1 MSGDNFYLYNLG
13 MKEMIT
19 SPANN
24 KIKEYAKLLQK
35 KYRDETGLFI
45 VEGYHLVEEATKA
58 NIVKEVLT
66 SDEKVK
72 GTLVSPEV
80 IAKLSSTETPQPIV
94 AVCKKM
100 HRELKGNRVLAL
112 DNIQDPG
119 NVGTLIRTARA
130 FSWDSVLVKGVDI
143 YSPKVIRS
151 SQGAF
156 FSMNVIQTQDLT
168 RSFDEY
174 EVIGAILDKGAIT
187 YSNYIPNKKI
197 ILVLGNEG
205 NGISKEVIA
214 KLDKKVYIPIDFESL
229 NVAQAGAIL
238 LNEYKKI

>member
-1 MSGDNFYLYNLG
+1 MREIISS
-13 MKEMIT
+13 T
-19 SPANN
+19 ANP

-35 KYRDETGLFI
+35 KYRDESGLFI

-58 NIVKEVLT
+58 KIVKEVFT
-66 SDEKVK
+66 SDKK
-72 GTLVSPEV
+72 INGTLVSEEV
-80 IAKLSSTETPQPIV
+80 IAKLSSTETPQPVV
-94 AVCKKM
+94 AICKKM

-130 FSWDSVLVKGVDI
+130 FNWDSVLVKGVDI

-156 FSMNVIQTQDLT
+156 FSMNVLQTQDLT

-174 EVIGAILDKGAIT
+174 EVVGALLDKEATT
-187 YSNYIPNKKI
+187 YSSYKPAAKI
-197 ILVLGNEG
+197 MLILGNEG
-205 NGISKEVIA
+205 NGITTEVVK

-238 LNEYKKI
+238 LNEYKK